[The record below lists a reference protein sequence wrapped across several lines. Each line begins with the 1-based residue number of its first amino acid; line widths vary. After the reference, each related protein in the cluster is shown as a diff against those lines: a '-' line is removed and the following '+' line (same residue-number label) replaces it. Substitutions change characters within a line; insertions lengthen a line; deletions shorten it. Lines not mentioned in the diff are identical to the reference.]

1 MNQEK
6 KRNLSESVSA
16 RLVVSTIS
24 ALIVAINLNSFV
36 QAGDLFPGGF
46 TGLTRLIMRCSW
58 EFFGVELPFGPI
70 NIAINALPA
79 LFCLKYVGKRFT
91 LWSCFVIVLTS
102 VFTDLVPSVPIT
114 EDPLLVAVFGGLI
127 NGVSIGICLYVRI
140 TSGGTDFI
148 AIPLMER
155 WNVSTWNYI
164 LAGNVVMLI
173 VAGALF
179 GWDSALYSIIFQFA
193 STQVVRVM
201 DPDSTQVTV
210 LIVTG
215 RESAGGVCAQIQELH
230 HTATLVE
237 GVGLYNGDRCVLIY
251 TVVYV
256 GEVRKMTRMV
266 RGADPNAFINV
277 LRTERLAGNFYRRPR
292 N

>member
-1 MNQEK
+1 MNQEN
-6 KRNLSESVSA
+6 KRNLSESVTA

-155 WNVSTWNYI
+155 WNVSAWNYI

-173 VAGALF
+173 VAPRWCGS
-179 GWDSALYSIIFQFA
+179 W
-193 STQVVRVM
+193 TR
-201 DPDSTQVTV
+201 
-210 LIVTG
+210 
-215 RESAGGVCAQIQELH
+215 
-230 HTATLVE
+230 TA
-237 GVGLYNGDRCVLIY
+237 
-251 TVVYV
+251 
-256 GEVRKMTRMV
+256 
-266 RGADPNAFINV
+266 
-277 LRTERLAGNFYRRPR
+277 PR
-292 N
+292 

>member
-1 MNQEK
+1 MNQIK
-6 KRNLSESVSA
+6 KRDLAESVVA
-16 RLVVSTIS
+16 RLIISTIS
-24 ALIVAINLNSFV
+24 ALIVAVNLNSFV

-46 TGLTRLIMRCSW
+46 TGLTRLIMRCAW
-58 EFFGVELPFGPI
+58 EFAGVELPFGPI

-102 VFTDLVPSVPIT
+102 IFTDLVPSFPIT

-164 LAGNVVMLI
+164 LAGNVVMLLI
-173 VAGALF
+173 AGALF
-179 GWDSALYSIIFQFA
+179 
-193 STQVVRVM
+193 
-201 DPDSTQVTV
+201 
-210 LIVTG
+210 
-215 RESAGGVCAQIQELH
+215 
-230 HTATLVE
+230 
-237 GVGLYNGDRCVLIY
+237 
-251 TVVYV
+251 
-256 GEVRKMTRMV
+256 
-266 RGADPNAFINV
+266 
-277 LRTERLAGNFYRRPR
+277 AGNRPCTRLFSSLPRPR
-292 N
+292 SYELWTRTAHRLRCSLSPDGKALAACVPRFRNCTILQPWLRVWDFTTASAVF

>member
-1 MNQEK
+1 M
-6 KRNLSESVSA
+6 
-16 RLVVSTIS
+16 
-24 ALIVAINLNSFV
+24 AL
-36 QAGDLFPGGF
+36 
-46 TGLTRLIMRCSW
+46 
-58 EFFGVELPFGPI
+58 

-102 VFTDLVPSVPIT
+102 IFTDLVPSFPIT

-173 VAGALF
+173 IAGALF

-215 RESAGGVCAQIQELH
+215 RESAGGVGTMRLNRRFGRSYSAGTYC
-230 HTATLVE
+230 
-237 GVGLYNGDRCVLIY
+237 
-251 TVVYV
+251 
-256 GEVRKMTRMV
+256 
-266 RGADPNAFINV
+266 RGMAVCGFFADGRDFCQNS
-277 LRTERLAGNFYRRPR
+277 GG
-292 N
+292 

>member
-1 MNQEK
+1 MNQIK
-6 KRNLSESVSA
+6 KRDLAESVVA
-16 RLVVSTIS
+16 RLIISTIS
-24 ALIVAINLNSFV
+24 ALIVAVNLNSFV

-46 TGLTRLIMRCSW
+46 TGLTRLIMRCAW
-58 EFFGVELPFGPI
+58 EFAGVELPFGPI

-102 VFTDLVPSVPIT
+102 IFTDLVPSFPIT

-164 LAGNVVMLI
+164 LAGNVVMLLI
-173 VAGALF
+173 AGVLLVPYLF
-179 GWDSALYSIIFQFA
+179 GYRP
-193 STQVVRVM
+193 VRLGIGLVL
-201 DPDSTQVTV
+201 DYFPVCLDPGRTSYGPGQHTGYGAHCHRTGKRWRRVCPDSGIAPYCN
-210 LIVTG
+210 LG
-215 RESAGGVCAQIQELH
+215 
-230 HTATLVE
+230 
-237 GVGLYNGDRCVLIY
+237 
-251 TVVYV
+251 
-256 GEVRKMTRMV
+256 
-266 RGADPNAFINV
+266 
-277 LRTERLAGNFYRRPR
+277 
-292 N
+292 